1 MTENSQKARET
12 TPEENFREL
21 YKRFAQLN
29 DKVSALLAPAWDS
42 EMGLIPSDHPLY
54 QGEKPVQE
62 QEQGAPVDWRAVV
75 ERRERELK
83 TVGEARH
90 AAEQRAA
97 RAEADLKTLGQTALG
112 YQQRALDAEAA
123 LARVRDA
130 LNSAYRTMVHDS
142 RDWAATKRDA
152 WLYAI
157 LVGWTCEDDHAHD
170 DLCMGDDPLTETARQ
185 HGWDDATVARLRSY
199 RTAVAALGVDGSGQ
213 PVSTA
218 ETPIILPADH
228 TTEN

>member
-1 MTENSQKARET
+1 MTGRHT
-12 TPEENFREL
+12 
-21 YKRFAQLN
+21 
-29 DKVSALLAPAWDS
+29 VDS
-42 EMGLIPSDHPLY
+42 ITSD
-54 QGEKPVQE
+54 
-62 QEQGAPVDWRAVV
+62 
-75 ERRERELK
+75 
-83 TVGEARH
+83 
-90 AAEQRAA
+90 
-97 RAEADLKTLGQTALG
+97 
-112 YQQRALDAEAA
+112 ALDALYDQLAEANEQLRLIDALRQQHHDAATAAVQRADRAGAA

-142 RDWAATKRDA
+142 RDWTATKRDA

-199 RTAVAALGVDGSGQ
+199 RAAVAALSVDGSGQ

-218 ETPIILPADH
+218 ETPVILPADH